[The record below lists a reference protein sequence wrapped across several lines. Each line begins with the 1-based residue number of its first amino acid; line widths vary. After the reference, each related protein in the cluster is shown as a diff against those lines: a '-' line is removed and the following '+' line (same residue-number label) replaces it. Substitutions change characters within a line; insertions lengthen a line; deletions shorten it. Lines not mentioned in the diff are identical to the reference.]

1 MFAWYWIRKN
11 TAKQFSITTI
21 GCVSNN
27 VSITNEGTN
36 IEFNTDDV
44 FGKDKEK
51 IFVRKETKF
60 ILFHPKVS
68 RFTTTTSVCKK
79 NSNLFIC
86 GTLHII
92 NKVPLLELNNINFIP
107 SGYVNNNV
115 TSTHSVTN
123 HPKSNLAKQMYNQLQ
138 Q

>member
-27 VSITNEGTN
+27 VSITNGGTN

-68 RFTTTTSVCKK
+68 RFTTTTSACKK
-79 NSNLFIC
+79 NSKLVCMWYI
-86 GTLHII
+86 
-92 NKVPLLELNNINFIP
+92 
-107 SGYVNNNV
+107 
-115 TSTHSVTN
+115 
-123 HPKSNLAKQMYNQLQ
+123 
-138 Q
+138 